1 MTMGTNEPLVARSRG
16 LGRPI
21 AKDPGEGGLIAGLVA
36 REEAAFVT
44 LLQLH
49 QKPMLRIAR
58 RYVSNQ
64 AAAEDVVQD
73 TWLVVLDGVKR
84 FDGRSSL
91 KTWMYRIVANRAKT
105 AGQKERRC
113 VADSAL
119 GLRDGGGSGA
129 VVPAGRFRPELD
141 IGCSKYRTPPTPWVA
156 SIEDAHVTSE
166 EVAGVARAI
175 NRLPAV
181 QRLVITL
188 RDVECWTAAEVCI
201 ALDLSE
207 NNQRV
212 LLHRARSK
220 VRRGVASC
228 APPDAA

>member
-1 MTMGTNEPLVARSRG
+1 M
-16 LGRPI
+16 
-21 AKDPGEGGLIAGLVA
+21 
-36 REEAAFVT
+36 
-44 LLQLH
+44 
-49 QKPMLRIAR
+49 
-58 RYVSNQ
+58 
-64 AAAEDVVQD
+64 
-73 TWLVVLDGVKR
+73 LDGVKR

-166 EVAGVARAI
+166 EVAAVARAI

-188 RDVECWTAAEVCI
+188 RDVECWTAVEFCI

-207 NNQRV
+207 NNKRV

>member
-1 MTMGTNEPLVARSRG
+1 MGTNKPLVTRNRG
-16 LGRPI
+16 LGVPI
-21 AKDPGEGGLIAGLVA
+21 ANDPDEDGLIAGLIA
-36 REEAAFVT
+36 KEEAAFVT
-44 LLQLH
+44 LLHLH

-58 RYVSNQ
+58 TYVSSQ
-64 AAAEDVVQD
+64 ATAEDVVQD

-113 VADSAL
+113 VTDSAL
-119 GLRDGGGSGA
+119 GLRDGGASGA
-129 VVPAGRFRPELD
+129 VVPAGRFGPELD
-141 IGCSKYRTPPTPWVA
+141 FGSSKYRTPPTLWVA

-220 VRRGVASC
+220 VRRGVAPC

>member
-1 MTMGTNEPLVARSRG
+1 MGTNEPLVTRNRG
-16 LGRPI
+16 LGAPI
-21 AKDPGEGGLIAGLVA
+21 ANDPGERGLIAGLVA
-36 REEAAFVT
+36 KEEAAFVT
-44 LLQLH
+44 LLHLH

-58 RYVSNQ
+58 TYVSNQ
-64 AAAEDVVQD
+64 ATAEDVVQD
-73 TWLVVLDGVKR
+73 TWLVVLDGVER
-84 FDGRSSL
+84 FEGRSSL

-113 VADSAL
+113 VTDSAL
-119 GLRDGGGSGA
+119 GLRDGGASGA
-129 VVPAGRFRPELD
+129 VVPAERFRPELD
-141 IGCSKYRTPPTPWVA
+141 ISKCRTPPTPCIA

-166 EVAGVARAI
+166 EVATVARAI

-201 ALDLSE
+201 ALELSE

-212 LLHRARSK
+212 VLHRARSK

-228 APPDAA
+228 PPPDAA